1 MKYILKKRKKTHT
14 LERHLDRI
22 LGLDKMAENFFLD
35 ISKTSLMV
43 KLKGTADFF
52 LSKFTGVVIQKGEI
66 SKEFSR
72 ALSTFNQDFICITLS
87 STHCHQ

>member
-1 MKYILKKRKKTHT
+1 MKYILKKRKDP

-22 LGLDKMAENFFLD
+22 LELDKMAENFFLEFT
-35 ISKTSLMV
+35 KTSLMV
-43 KLKGTADFF
+43 KLKGTPDFS

-72 ALSTFNQDFICITLS
+72 ALSTFNQDFICITFS

>member
-1 MKYILKKRKKTHT
+1 MKYILKKRKDP

-22 LGLDKMAENFFLD
+22 LELDKMAENFFLEFT
-35 ISKTSLMV
+35 KTSLMV
-43 KLKGTADFF
+43 KLKGTADFS
-52 LSKFTGVVIQKGEI
+52 LSKFTGVVIQNGEI

-72 ALSTFNQDFICITLS
+72 ALSTFNQDFICITFS